1 MGEPS
6 EARALPSTG
15 SLLSLPDLPIE
26 VLHVKPAAD
35 GSGLIVRMLNAG
47 DEEQTATI
55 EPGLFGIVDAWA
67 CDLFEQRSEE
77 ISVNDGRVSLVLPPR
92 GLAVIALEGSIGD
105 GV

>member
-26 VLHVKPAAD
+26 VLHVKPATD
-35 GSGLIVRMLNAG
+35 DKGLIVRLLNAS

-55 EPGLFGIVDAWA
+55 ESGLFGIVEAWT
-67 CDLFEQRSEE
+67 CDLFEQRTEH
-77 ISVNDGRVSLVLPPR
+77 IFVDDGRVSLVLPPR
-92 GLAVIALEGSIGD
+92 GLAVIALESSIGD